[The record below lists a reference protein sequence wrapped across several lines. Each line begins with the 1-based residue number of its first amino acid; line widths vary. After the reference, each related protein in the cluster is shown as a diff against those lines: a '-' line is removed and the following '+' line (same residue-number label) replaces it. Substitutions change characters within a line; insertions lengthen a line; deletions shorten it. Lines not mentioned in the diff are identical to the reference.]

1 MIKLLKRIFNIFKY
15 DDMSSGYIW
24 VSLIGIIIRYV
35 ALGFLCKTLVG
46 SLGITWGVL
55 ISIGAFILNWFIE
68 FPLYKF
74 TYFETGIFYSSGYNA
89 ILGSILYLVFYIVNC
104 GILFIV
110 QWFYYSWIYYVS
122 VVAYILLILG
132 TRSIVAIFRD

>member
-24 VSLIGIIIRYV
+24 VSLIGIIVRYV
-35 ALGFLCKTLVG
+35 ALGFLCKTLVAN
-46 SLGITWGVL
+46 LGITWGVL
-55 ISIGAFILNWFIE
+55 ISIGAFILNLFIE

-122 VVAYILLILG
+122 VATYIILILG
-132 TRSIVAIFRD
+132 IRGIVAIYRD

>member
-15 DDMSSGYIW
+15 DDINSGYIW

-35 ALGFLCKTLVG
+35 ALGFLFKTLVG
-46 SLGITWGVL
+46 SLGITWGIL
-55 ISIGAFILNWFIE
+55 ISIGSFILNWFIE

-74 TYFETGIFYSSGYNA
+74 TYCETGIFYSSGYNG
-89 ILGSILYLVFYIVNC
+89 ILGSILYLIFYIVNC

-122 VVAYILLILG
+122 VATYIILILG
-132 TRSIVAIFRD
+132 IRCVVAIFRD